1 MGWDISYHPLGE
13 NDVSELYFAA
23 LDNPQAAQQLAAQ
36 AGLGE
41 EDAAHLALRLDEA
54 RSLPPDAPFNSGH
67 AFYVA
72 IVSGFLRQHHYIRG
86 GAFSFLAD
94 DPVMARYIGDWRALV
109 PAAYRQGQFDNVL
122 THNYCAGVY
131 LPYASLQA
139 LRRDADS
146 DPHVRAMLEQ
156 RFSDGRLAVFWQA
169 VDAALAQGMG
179 LMEASEVVEPNPL
192 HLNASRSRSRLLNCQ
207 PDGALLYAE
216 AALAQLG
223 DALASATPQPAATR
237 LSPLSPRALLV
248 LFMRPTSFFASHGW
262 LHLQPEALAVAW
274 LCGISYAMA
283 RVGKYLGQAEAGKA
297 SALASWLAESWAVY
311 WLLVLAVGALNGV
324 ILRWLG
330 GWWFRLRLRW
340 CGAGEVPVAEARLV
354 YVYQDLVQSLP
365 LLLLALCQTALYAG
379 PAAAHLATAGW
390 GLLMLLFTVWSCV
403 VSYRAAC
410 SFAVNQR
417 RARWWFLQ
425 LPLAGYA
432 LLMLVAGVALV

>member
-41 EDAAHLALRLDEA
+41 EDTEHLALRLDEA
-54 RSLPPDAPFNSGH
+54 RSLPPDTPFNSGH

-72 IVSGFLRQHHYIRG
+72 IVTGFLRPHHYIRG

-94 DPVMARYIGDWRALV
+94 DPVMARYIGDWRTLV

-192 HLNASRSRSRLLNCQ
+192 DLNASRSRSRLLNCQ

-237 LSPLSPRALLV
+237 LSPLSLRALLV
-248 LFMRPTSFFASHGW
+248 LFMRPTSFFSSHGW
-262 LHLQPEALAVAW
+262 LQRQPEALLVVW

-283 RVGKYLGQAEAGKA
+283 RVGKYLGQAGAGKA
-297 SALASWLAESWAVY
+297 SALASWLGESWAVY

-365 LLLLALCQTALYAG
+365 LLLALCQTALYAG
-379 PAAAHLATAGW
+379 PAAAHQAAAGG

-410 SFAVNQR
+410 SFAVDGLPVR
-417 RARWWFLQ
+417 FWFLW
-425 LPLAGYA
+425 LPAACYVLLLS
-432 LLMLVAGVALV
+432 LLMAVIL